1 MEEAGESYSS
11 SSSSSSAAA
20 AAASAA
26 PISLRIGSG
35 VAGDF
40 LIEDGE
46 HLVFK
51 DPRWMRDALAS
62 AKRLLAKSK
71 YGGSP
76 EEFRV
81 SAQAQA
87 VHSGARTHTLA

>member
-1 MEEAGESYSS
+1 M
-11 SSSSSSAAA
+11 
-20 AAASAA
+20 
-26 PISLRIGSG
+26 
-35 VAGDF
+35 AGDF

-87 VHSGARTHTLA
+87 VHCAHARTHTGAQLTA